1 MIPGVPAPDPETGVL
16 ETGGPEGGRILLLPT
31 LHQKLEFAVLARRAF
46 RRFQPGAV
54 AVELPRTIE
63 DSFRRA
69 VLRLPL
75 LSVVLYPDGDETVY
89 LPVEPHEAMVEA
101 ARLALENGTPLAF
114 VDRDDGTYPL
124 RRDSAPD
131 PYALVLTG
139 AGAYLREL
147 LAAFPPSPDDCDSLR
162 ERAMAFRLAALARE
176 HGSVLWVG
184 GVAHARGLLEALVRP
199 LAEPIG
205 RVKREGVRLTSLAHE
220 SAREVM
226 SEIPWLSA
234 SFERARSGG
243 EAYAFDA
250 ATDAPRALDA
260 LLRSA
265 EERYLKERRGE
276 IPPRAF
282 EVLRAFSRNLAIVEG
297 ALTPGFFELVVAARG
312 AVDDDFAWIV
322 WDLGS
327 DWPWPDRTASL
338 PEVRLT
344 GEDLFVDGKKVR
356 FRRRFSGKGAR
367 LRRLP
372 VRSRPREKKPGD
384 WAKHRF
390 GSAICSYPPED
401 LAIEGYGNRLRRRA
415 LDVLSGDSRRVQP
428 LSTSL
433 LDGVDVRESLR
444 RWHEGRLWVFE
455 ERLLRGGA
463 GSVVVVFDEDDAPY
477 AWRTTWLGEHGQE
490 SDMAFYATPAGD
502 ALEGPGISR
511 CTYGAFVMT
520 MPPGRLA
527 DVWSDHDYDFAQT
540 PAERL
545 LLAAIDYAVEP
556 RIVYV
561 AAKPPRPAIRRLAA
575 RFGRQVVYLPMGSV
589 SSATMKR
596 LRTFRVL
603 ANRGVRAWAKDYV
616 PR

>member
-1 MIPGVPAPDPETGVL
+1 MNRDLPAPDPATGVVAV
-16 ETGGPEGGRILLLPT
+16 EGPEGGRVLLLPT
-31 LHQKLEFAVLARRAF
+31 LHQKLEFAVLVRRAF
-46 RRFQPGAV
+46 HAFRPAAV

-63 DSFRRA
+63 DAFRRA

-101 ARLALENGTPLAF
+101 ARLALENGVPLAL
-114 VDRDDGTYPL
+114 VDRDDGSYPL
-124 RRDSAPD
+124 RRDAAPD
-131 PYALVLTG
+131 PYAIVLAG
-139 AGAYLREL
+139 AGAYAAAL
-147 LAAFPPSPDDCDSLR
+147 LAAFPPSPDERDLLR
-162 ERAMAFRLAALARE
+162 ERTMAFRLAALAKER
-176 HGSVLWVG
+176 GSVLWIG
-184 GVAHARGLLEALVRP
+184 GVAHARGIAAALAEP

-205 RVKREGVRLTSLAHE
+205 RTRREGVRLASLAHE
-220 SAREVM
+220 SAREVL
-226 SEIPWLSA
+226 SEIPWVAA
-234 SFERARSGG
+234 SFERARSAGG
-243 EAYAFDA
+243 AFAFDGD
-250 ATDAPRALDA
+250 TDSARALDA
-260 LLRSA
+260 LLRAA
-265 EERYLKERRGE
+265 EGRYRTERRGE

-282 EVLRAFSRNLAIVEG
+282 DVVRAYSRNLCLVQG
-297 ALTPGFFELVVAARG
+297 TLTPGFYELIVAARG

-344 GEDLFVDGKKVR
+344 GEDLFLNGKKVR
-356 FRRRFSGKGAR
+356 FERRFGHENAR

-372 VRSRPREKKPGD
+372 LRSRPRERKPGD
-384 WAKHRF
+384 WSRRRF
-390 GSAICSYPPED
+390 GDAICSYPPED
-401 LAIEGYGNRLRRRA
+401 VAIEAYGNRLRRRA
-415 LDVLSGDSRRVQP
+415 LDVLSGDARRVQP
-428 LSTSL
+428 LGTSL

-444 RWHEGRLWVFE
+444 HWHEGRLWVFE

-463 GSVVVVFDEDDAPY
+463 GSVVVVFDEDDAAYP
-477 AWRTTWLGEHGQE
+477 WRTTWLGEHGQE
-490 SDMAFYATPAGD
+490 SDMAFYATAAGD

-527 DVWSDHDYDFAQT
+527 DVWSDRDYDFAET

-561 AAKPPRPAIRRLAA
+561 AKRPPRPALRRLAA

-589 SSATMKR
+589 SGAAMKR